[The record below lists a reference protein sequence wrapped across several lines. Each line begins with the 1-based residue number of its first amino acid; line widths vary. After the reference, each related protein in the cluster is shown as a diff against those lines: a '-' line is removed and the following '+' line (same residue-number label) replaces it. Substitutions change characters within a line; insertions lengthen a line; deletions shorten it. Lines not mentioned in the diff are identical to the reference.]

1 MKKKTLASILSI
13 CVLLSVFSGCGNTSS
28 ASNSADTDDSSI
40 VSENGKE
47 YIDETQIDA
56 MFTSPDDFKG
66 QYVKLTGMIFATP
79 EYDDEGVYVQMFADP
94 ENSANNVIIK
104 YANPN
109 IKLNNGDYIS
119 IDGYIKGEFKGE
131 NAFGGEVL
139 APKIVA
145 DTLNIVSRNDVIAP
159 TLKEISPNLSTD
171 QSGYVVSVDKIEFAE
186 KETRVYMTVTNNTQ
200 AKFYFYDFNVKIIQ
214 NGTQYENEYTYD
226 ESIQELPGEILPGV
240 SASGEIVFPAID
252 STQNFQIY
260 GEGHSDNYDIE
271 LQPYTFDIA
280 SN

>member
-1 MKKKTLASILSI
+1 MKKKTLASILSV
-13 CVLLSVFSGCGNTSS
+13 CVLLSIFSGCGNTSS
-28 ASNSADTDDSSI
+28 DSDSADTGDSSV
-40 VSENGKE
+40 VSENNKE
-47 YIDETQIDA
+47 YIDETQIDT
-56 MFTSPDDFKG
+56 MFTSPNDFKG

-94 ENSANNVIIK
+94 ENSANNVIVK

-119 IDGYIKGEFKGE
+119 IDGCIKGEFKGE
-131 NAFGGEVL
+131 NAFGGDVL
-139 APKIVA
+139 APKIIA

-186 KETRVYMTVTNNTQ
+186 KETRVYITVTNNTQ

-214 NGTQYENEYTYD
+214 DGTQYENEYTYD
-226 ESIQELPGEILPGV
+226 ESIQELPSEILPGV

-260 GEGHSDNYDIE
+260 GEGHSDNYELE

-280 SN
+280 PN